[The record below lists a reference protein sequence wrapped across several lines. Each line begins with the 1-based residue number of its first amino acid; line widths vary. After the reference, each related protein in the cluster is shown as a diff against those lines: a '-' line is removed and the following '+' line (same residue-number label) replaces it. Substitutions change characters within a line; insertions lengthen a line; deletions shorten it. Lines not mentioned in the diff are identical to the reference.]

1 MRSSTVR
8 AIAVSNIP
16 IVRDGDNLAEMILEN
31 IQLEDGDIVVITSKI
46 VSKAEGRL
54 VKPADVTVSAH
65 AKEIVKRN
73 GFDPIHVELALRES
87 VEIVREEG
95 VLITETKSGLVCNF
109 SGVDK
114 SNAPNDEFV
123 LLPINPDKSAQS
135 ILDNLTKATGL
146 RLAVIISDTQ
156 GRPWRKGSINVAI
169 GCAGINAFKYNQGK
183 KDLRGRVLKRSTI
196 CQIDEIAALVE
207 PLMGQAN
214 ESIPV
219 VIVRGYDYSEG
230 EERASAI
237 NRQHEDDLFR

>member
-1 MRSSTVR
+1 MQSTTVR

-16 IVRDGDNLAEMILEN
+16 IVCDGDNLAEMILEN
-31 IQLEDGDIVVITSKI
+31 IQLEEGDIVVITSKV

-54 VKPADVTVSAH
+54 VKASDVTVSIH
-65 AKEIVKRN
+65 AKEIAERN
-73 GFDPIHVELALRES
+73 GFDPVHVELALRES

-95 VLITETKSGLVCNF
+95 VLITEIKSGIVCNF

-114 SNAPNDEFV
+114 SNAPLDEFV
-123 LLPINPDKSAQS
+123 LLPIDPDQSASS

-183 KDLRGRVLKRSTI
+183 KDLHGRVLKRSTI
-196 CQIDEIAALVE
+196 CQIDEVAALVE

-214 ESIPV
+214 ESNPV
-219 VIVRGYDYSEG
+219 VAVRGYDYTEG
-230 EERASAI
+230 EDRASDIA
-237 NRQHEDDLFR
+237 RKKEDDMFR

>member
-1 MRSSTVR
+1 MRLTTVR

-16 IVRDGDNLAEMILEN
+16 IVSNGDNLAEMILEN

-46 VSKAEGRL
+46 ISKSEGRL
-54 VKPADVTVSAH
+54 VKPSSVTVSAH
-65 AKEIVKRN
+65 AKEIAERN

-87 VEIVREEG
+87 VEIVRKEG
-95 VLITETKSGLVCNF
+95 VFITETKSGIVCNF

-114 SNAPNDEFV
+114 SNAPNDDFV
-123 LLPINPDKSAQS
+123 LLPIDPDQSAHS
-135 ILDNLTKATGL
+135 ILNILIKATGL
-146 RLAVIISDTQ
+146 RLAIIISDTQ

-183 KDLRGRVLKRSTI
+183 KDLHGRSLKRSTI
-196 CQIDEIAALVE
+196 CQVDEIAALVE

-230 EERASAI
+230 EEKGSAI
-237 NRQHEDDLFR
+237 NRQHENDLFR

>member
-1 MRSSTVR
+1 MRLTTVR

-16 IVRDGDNLAEMILEN
+16 IVSNGDNLAEMILEN

-46 VSKAEGRL
+46 ISKSEGRL
-54 VKPADVTVSAH
+54 VKPSSVTVSAH
-65 AKEIVKRN
+65 AKEIAERN
-73 GFDPIHVELALRES
+73 GFDQIHVELALRES
-87 VEIVREEG
+87 VEIVRKDG
-95 VLITETKSGLVCNF
+95 VFITETKSGIVCNF

-114 SNAPNDEFV
+114 SNAPNDDFV
-123 LLPINPDKSAQS
+123 LLPIDPDQSAHS
-135 ILDNLTKATGL
+135 ILNNLIKATGL
-146 RLAVIISDTQ
+146 RLAIIISDTQ

-183 KDLRGRVLKRSTI
+183 KDLHGRALKRSTI
-196 CQIDEIAALVE
+196 CQVDEIAALVE

-230 EERASAI
+230 EEKGSAI
-237 NRQHEDDLFR
+237 NRQHENDLFR

>member
-1 MRSSTVR
+1 MRSTTVR

-16 IVRDGDNLAEMILEN
+16 IVRDGDNLAELILEN
-31 IQLEDGDIVVITSKI
+31 IQLENGNIVVITSKI
-46 VSKAEGRL
+46 VSKSEGRL
-54 VKPADVTVSAH
+54 VKPSSVTVSAH
-65 AKEIVKRN
+65 AKEIAERN

-87 VEIVREEG
+87 IDIVREDG
-95 VLITETKSGLVCNF
+95 VLITETKSGIVCNF

-114 SNAPNDEFV
+114 SNVPNDDFV
-123 LLPINPDKSAQS
+123 LLPIDPDQSALT

-146 RLAVIISDTQ
+146 RLALIISDTQ

-169 GCAGINAFKYNQGK
+169 GCAGINAFKYNRGK

-196 CQIDEIAALVE
+196 CQIDEITALVE

-219 VIVRGYDYSEG
+219 VIVRGYDYTEG
-230 EERASAI
+230 EEKASAI
-237 NRQHEDDLFR
+237 NRQHKDDLFR